1 MNPDDDGP
9 RVQGTPDEAV
19 AVLDFWFGSG
29 WRDGTVIDDP
39 EREVM
44 WWQGG
49 VDVDAFI
56 QSRFGVIHEQVAAG
70 SLDDWARTPA
80 GRLALIIVLDQFSRQ
95 IFRNRPEAFALD
107 EPAQRCCL
115 TGLEQS
121 SDRALGP
128 LQRVFFYMPLEHA
141 EDRSLQLRSVRL
153 FEQLV
158 NDVSPDDRPRFERYL
173 DFARKHRDVIE
184 RFGRFPHRNEVLGRD
199 SHDDEVRFLRLEGRG
214 F

>member
-1 MNPDDDGP
+1 MNPDVDGSP
-9 RVQGTPDEAV
+9 GDGAPAEAV
-19 AVLDFWFGSG
+19 AILDFWFGSG
-29 WRDGTVIDDP
+29 WRDGTVSDDP
-39 EREVM
+39 EREAM

-49 VDVDAFI
+49 PDVDAYI
-56 QSRFGVIHEQVAAG
+56 RSRFGDAHEQAVAG
-70 SLDDWARTPA
+70 GLDDWALIPA

-95 IFRNRPEAFALD
+95 IFRDRPEAYALD
-107 EPAQRCCL
+107 DRAQLLCL
-115 TGLEQS
+115 TGLDRG

-141 EDRSLQLRSVRL
+141 EDRSLQLRSVHL

-158 NDVSPDDRPRFERYL
+158 NDVPSGDRPRFERYL

-184 RFGRFPHRNEVLGRD
+184 RFGRFPHRNGVLGRESD
-199 SHDDEVRFLRLEGRG
+199 HHEARFLRVEGRG